1 MNDGDGQQSGPRPEG
16 ESTMSGLKS
25 VFLGAAVASGLALPI
40 ISSSQPTAAPIRL
53 DGQTLDPGIQAML
66 ANDKVKE
73 VAAKGKPGNDPNT
86 AEGMK
91 AIRDEVNARWAAG
104 TPPAPERAAGR
115 DNQVKKDTV

>member
-25 VFLGAAVASGLALPI
+25 VFRGAAVASGLALPI

-73 VAAKGKPGNDPNT
+73 EAAKGKPGNDPNT
-86 AEGMK
+86 AAGMK
-91 AIRDEVNARWAAG
+91 AIRHEANARWAAG
-104 TPPAPERAAGR
+104 TAAAPADRQSTR
-115 DNQVKKDTV
+115 LNSSH